1 MRALNNLLT
10 CEARGKGRF
19 QVPGVRGGV
28 RDTGHDQEKEGW
40 FGRLAAWYHHTSRRE
55 GYMAR
60 EYVENRDGGYYVTG
74 SRVSLESV
82 IFLFLDGASPE
93 TIVDEFPTLSLEQVY
108 GAITF
113 YLADRAKIDAY
124 LTESEGLWEEARKN
138 QSPIPPALRE
148 RLERARRELTSRA

>member
-1 MRALNNLLT
+1 
-10 CEARGKGRF
+10 
-19 QVPGVRGGV
+19 
-28 RDTGHDQEKEGW
+28 
-40 FGRLAAWYHHTSRRE
+40 
-55 GYMAR
+55 MAR
-60 EYVENRDGGYYVTG
+60 EYVENRDGGYYVNG

-82 IFLFLDGASPE
+82 ICLFLEGASPE
-93 TIVDEFPTLSLEQVY
+93 TIVDEFPTLSLERVY

>member
-1 MRALNNLLT
+1 MRKSVDSAGWRDAIIIF
-10 CEARGKGRF
+10 EEGR
-19 QVPGVRGGV
+19 
-28 RDTGHDQEKEGW
+28 
-40 FGRLAAWYHHTSRRE
+40 

-60 EYVENRDGGYYVTG
+60 EYVENRDGGYYVIG

-124 LTESEGLWEEARKN
+124 LTESEGLWEDARQN
-138 QSPIPPALRE
+138 QSPIPSALRE